1 MEKYF
6 SIRTFITVLVV
17 LVLFYIVM
25 YWLGDKKKVEETKP
39 SESTLKTKS
48 ECEKYGY
55 TWDAEKEVCTK
66 K

>member
-25 YWLGDKKKVEETKP
+25 YWLGGDKKAETAKP
-39 SESTLKTKS
+39 SEATLKTKS

-55 TWDAEKEVCTK
+55 TWDEEKQVCTK